1 MNAAQETAEAISD
14 GINWLT
20 WLSRRPTQMELGEA
34 QARLQPA
41 LAEMASALAAVLRGE
56 VWSSQPVHEGLLQ
69 DLSAIQDEVQSN
81 RLSEQAILSA
91 EKILRSFGAEHRH
104 AP

>member
-1 MNAAQETAEAISD
+1 MNTAQRAAEGISE

-20 WLSRRPTQMELGEA
+20 WISRRPTQVELGEA
-34 QARLQPA
+34 QASLQPA

-56 VWSSQPVHEGLLQ
+56 VWSSLPVHQRLLR

-91 EKILRSFGAEHRH
+91 ERILRAFGAENGQT
-104 AP
+104 P